1 MSVLS
6 VYIYRSNVGAPARFE
21 HDPPPA
27 GVIRWQW
34 GELPGPEA
42 ATEDRGVSAV
52 TQGGHQSPHPANPQV
67 KQGQGQCMC
76 ETGFG
81 RPMTSVYI
89 CSRENVSLC
98 EFVPIF
104 SSFLNN
110 LTSYFK
116 IK

>member
-1 MSVLS
+1 MTKSMISMFVVDVFNCMLYSVYAYILCQRYL
-6 VYIYRSNVGAPARFE
+6 YIYRSNVGAPAGFE

-42 ATEDRGVSAV
+42 TTEDRGVSAV

-81 RPMTSVYI
+81 RPMT
-89 CSRENVSLC
+89 
-98 EFVPIF
+98 
-104 SSFLNN
+104 
-110 LTSYFK
+110 
-116 IK
+116 

>member
-1 MSVLS
+1 MLVVS
-6 VYIYRSNVGAPARFE
+6 VYIYRSNVSAPAGFE

-27 GVIRWQW
+27 GVFCWQW
-34 GELPGPEA
+34 GELPSPEA

-81 RPMTSVYI
+81 IPMTFYMFKGKCFPLWTCANIS
-89 CSRENVSLC
+89 
-98 EFVPIF
+98 IF
-104 SSFLNN
+104 LINSTF
-110 LTSYFK
+110 YFK
-116 IK
+116 MK